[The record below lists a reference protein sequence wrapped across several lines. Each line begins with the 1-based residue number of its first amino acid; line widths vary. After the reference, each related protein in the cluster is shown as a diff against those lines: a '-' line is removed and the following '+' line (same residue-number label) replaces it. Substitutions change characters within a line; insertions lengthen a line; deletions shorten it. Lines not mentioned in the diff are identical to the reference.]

1 MNLAPLLLF
10 GLLVAALDWLALA
23 RRIKWL
29 EYLAKPG
36 AMLVLIAWLWLVTGF
51 QGAMLWFGLGLVF
64 SLAGD
69 IFLMLP
75 EERFIPGLVAF
86 LLAHVAYIIGFN
98 QIPPPLTL
106 ASLVVLLV
114 VALPAVQIFR
124 RLRDGLARLGKTRL
138 QLPVLLY
145 SLVIGLML
153 VSALLTLVQP
163 DEIWSPGPALL
174 AAAGALLFF
183 LSDTLLAWNKFIA
196 PLPGGRTLVHMTYHL
211 GQYALILG
219 VAANF
224 LVHAA

>member
-1 MNLAPLLLF
+1 MNLPLLLF

-36 AMLVLIAWLWLVTGF
+36 TMLVLIGWLWLATGF
-51 QGAMLWFGLGLVF
+51 QGAMLWFALGLLF

-75 EERFIPGLVAF
+75 KEQFIAGLVAF
-86 LLAHVAYIIGFN
+86 LLAHIAYVVGFN
-98 QIPPPLTL
+98 LIPPPLNL
-106 ASLVVLLV
+106 ASLMVLLV

-124 RLRDGLARLGKTRL
+124 RIRFGLQQRGREKL
-138 QLPVLLY
+138 QLPVLVY
-145 SLVIGLML
+145 SLVISLML
-153 VSALLTLVQP
+153 ISALLTLVQP
-163 DEIWSPGPALL
+163 DELWLPGAALL

-183 LSDTLLAWNKFIA
+183 LSDTLLAWNKFVA
-196 PLPGGRTLVHMTYHL
+196 ALPGGRALVHMTYHL

-219 VAANF
+219 VALNF
-224 LVHAA
+224 LAHSA